1 MIKPILNQPDEAA
14 EKQAAQHTMIEVM
27 GASLQMLHPL
37 MPFITEEIW
46 QKLPCAKESIMISP
60 YPAADPE
67 KIDAGAEEIMGL
79 IIDVVNSIR
88 ALRWE
93 MNIAPAQQVDVM
105 LRTAGGRSLEIL
117 NTYRG
122 YIENLAKAGT
132 VTVAAEVSRP
142 ASAVTAVVREVEIF
156 LPLKGVIDFAEEQR
170 RLQKELAK
178 IQKDLSDIT
187 RKLSNRDFLS
197 KAPEAVI
204 EKGKTRSRELIETR
218 DKLQANL
225 DRIEAFI
232 KEGKP

>member
-1 MIKPILNQPDEAA
+1 
-14 EKQAAQHTMIEVM
+14 
-27 GASLQMLHPL
+27 
-37 MPFITEEIW
+37 
-46 QKLPCAKESIMISP
+46 
-60 YPAADPE
+60 
-67 KIDAGAEEIMGL
+67 
-79 IIDVVNSIR
+79 
-88 ALRWE
+88 
-93 MNIAPAQQVDVM
+93 VM

>member
-1 MIKPILNQPDEAA
+1 
-14 EKQAAQHTMIEVM
+14 
-27 GASLQMLHPL
+27 
-37 MPFITEEIW
+37 
-46 QKLPCAKESIMISP
+46 
-60 YPAADPE
+60 
-67 KIDAGAEEIMGL
+67 
-79 IIDVVNSIR
+79 
-88 ALRWE
+88 
-93 MNIAPAQQVDVM
+93 AQQVDVM

-218 DKLQANL
+218 DK
-225 DRIEAFI
+225 
-232 KEGKP
+232 